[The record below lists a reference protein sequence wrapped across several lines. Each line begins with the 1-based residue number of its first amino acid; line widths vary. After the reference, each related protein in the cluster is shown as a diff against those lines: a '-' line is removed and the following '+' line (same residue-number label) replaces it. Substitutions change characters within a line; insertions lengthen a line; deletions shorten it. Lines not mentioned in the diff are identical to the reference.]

1 MAWSKRGSERK
12 RLSYPATIYR
22 RDRSV
27 LCGCT
32 VLDMSDTGARLKLE
46 KNALEANMEI
56 PLEFYL
62 SFTERAE
69 VLRDELSVVRRCQA
83 VWQKEDEV
91 GVRFF
96 KKRVAS

>member
-1 MAWSKRGSERK
+1 M
-12 RLSYPATIYR
+12 
-22 RDRSV
+22 

-32 VLDMSDTGARLKLE
+32 VLDMSDTGARLKIE
-46 KNALEANMEI
+46 RKEPEADIEI

-62 SFTERAE
+62 SFTEREE
-69 VLRDELSVVRRCQA
+69 VLHDALSVVRRCQA

>member
-32 VLDMSDTGARLKLE
+32 VLDMSDTGARLKIE
-46 KNALEANMEI
+46 RKEAEAGIEI

-62 SFTERAE
+62 SFTEREE
-69 VLRDELSVVRRCQA
+69 VLREELSVVRRCQA

-96 KKRVAS
+96 RKRPAP

>member
-1 MAWSKRGSERK
+1 M
-12 RLSYPATIYR
+12 
-22 RDRSV
+22 

-32 VLDMSDTGARLKLE
+32 VLDMSDTGARLKIE
-46 KNALEANMEI
+46 RKELEADIEI

-62 SFTERAE
+62 SFTEREE
-69 VLRDELSVVRRCQA
+69 VLRDTLSVVRRCQA